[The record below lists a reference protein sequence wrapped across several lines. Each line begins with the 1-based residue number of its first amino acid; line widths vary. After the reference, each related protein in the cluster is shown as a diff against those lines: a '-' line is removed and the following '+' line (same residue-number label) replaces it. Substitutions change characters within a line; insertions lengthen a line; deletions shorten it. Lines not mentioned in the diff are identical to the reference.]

1 MNLYSSDFRK
11 VYFVISGFAEDFG
24 YDIVPQRDV
33 VVCYSSFCYIYCR
46 FKKIA
51 MLLQTG
57 WGRKCCVGD
66 FVGRY
71 N

>member
-1 MNLYSSDFRK
+1 M
-11 VYFVISGFAEDFG
+11 EDFG

-46 FKKIA
+46 FVKIV

-57 WGRKCCVGD
+57 WAESVVWGTLSADIIDVCLS
-66 FVGRY
+66 
-71 N
+71 